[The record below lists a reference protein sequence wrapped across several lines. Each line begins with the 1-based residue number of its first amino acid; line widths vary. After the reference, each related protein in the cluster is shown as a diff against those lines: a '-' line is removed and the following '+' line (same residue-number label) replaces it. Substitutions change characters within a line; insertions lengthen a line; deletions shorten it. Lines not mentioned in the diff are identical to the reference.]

1 MSRKVLTDQLKELE
15 RLKIIE
21 QIEYDE
27 AVLHVEYKLTEASFT
42 LQPVMKGLCAWGEG
56 NQLSES

>member
-1 MSRKVLTDQLKELE
+1 MTDQLKELE